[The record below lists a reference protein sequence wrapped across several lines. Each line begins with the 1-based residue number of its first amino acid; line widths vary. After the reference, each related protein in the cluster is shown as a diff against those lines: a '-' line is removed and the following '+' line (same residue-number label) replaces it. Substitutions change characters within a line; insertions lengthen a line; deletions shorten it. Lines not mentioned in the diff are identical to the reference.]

1 MFIDNEQTFENKK
14 DVKVEDDPIE
24 EDNNIFKLPDDVEEA
39 TPTIKVPPYSDNGIS
54 SNANENTFGLD
65 NQNHE
70 MNIKIKENEEINITL
85 EVNKAKQKKYGIDNF
100 QIKDPKNGQLSKVDT
115 EQGEVIYKPGLGFF
129 GDDSFEY
136 NVIYSTDP
144 DASVPPENGI
154 VNLYVQQNEPLSTN
168 VKAIANTEPEVVES
182 RTEIILD
189 GSESVGDNLEYN
201 WDKISGP
208 KVNIQESNNEI
219 AKVIAP
225 DVNKD
230 KELVFE
236 LTVVDSNGFE
246 DTDQVTVK
254 VNELLSDSKEK
265 TGILINKIQP
275 ELKDDYIIVYGQLVN
290 TQNNNKGISNAII
303 EFNGDFQD
311 FDPNPITT
319 DNEGYFH
326 TQVNGPFKSSN
337 LMIYA
342 IYNGDLH
349 YLVSTKE
356 IPLII
361 SGSNLG
367 SSTEKVQITGTKK
380 SNEDNNTFPVIII
393 LIGILIGGI
402 IGAAIWKLKKT
413 SHVKNKIEPP
423 NKISETIVTMKGGLY
438 DPQQYNFNTLPHISN
453 LVKEPFN
460 IEIITLSGVE

>member
-1 MFIDNEQTFENKK
+1 MHQY
-14 DVKVEDDPIE
+14 
-24 EDNNIFKLPDDVEEA
+24 L
-39 TPTIKVPPYSDNGIS
+39 
-54 SNANENTFGLD
+54 
-65 NQNHE
+65 
-70 MNIKIKENEEINITL
+70 
-85 EVNKAKQKKYGIDNF
+85 
-100 QIKDPKNGQLSKVDT
+100 
-115 EQGEVIYKPGLGFF
+115 
-129 GDDSFEY
+129 
-136 NVIYSTDP
+136 
-144 DASVPPENGI
+144 PENGI

-168 VKAIANTEPEVVES
+168 VKAIANTEPEIVES

-189 GSESVGDNLEYN
+189 GSDSVGDNLRYN

-290 TQNNNKGISNAII
+290 RQNNNKGISNAII

-349 YLVSTKE
+349 YLASTKE

-367 SSTEKVQITGTKK
+367 SSPEKEQTTGTKK
-380 SNEDNNTFPVIII
+380 SNGDNNTFPVIII

-402 IGAAIWKLKKT
+402 IGVAIWKLKKT
-413 SHVKNKIEPP
+413 SHVKDQIEPP

-438 DPQQYNFNTLPHISN
+438 DPQQYNFNTLPNISN
-453 LVKEPFN
+453 IVKEPFN